1 MTIKPNIEALK
12 CFTLHQFISQKM
24 VDSKPAKLSFENTSI
39 AFAHKDDKEL
49 NFSYLVFKLMNNP
62 GLVKVS
68 TQAALFALKLN
79 LPISGIT
86 KATIFKQFCG
96 GETIAESQAVIDLLK
111 SKNVGAILDY
121 SAEGEHTEKGFDFC
135 KTNILETIKK
145 AAQTDNIPVACM
157 KMTGIARFG
166 LLEKINAAVKLSDKE
181 TEEFARVKARLE
193 EICSTAATMNV
204 PIYIDAEESWIQ
216 DAIDRMAEEMM
227 LKFNTTKAIVF
238 TTLQMYRWDRLEY
251 LKKLH
256 QMAIDKGI
264 VLGIKFVR
272 GAYMEKENERAWQ
285 KMYKTPIQP
294 SKQATDDD
302 YNAALKFSVEHID
315 KIEICAG
322 THNEK
327 SSLYLTELMAEK
339 GLAPN
344 FKGIYF
350 SQLFGMSDHISFN
363 LAASGYNVSKYLP
376 YGPVKTAIP
385 YLIRRAQ
392 ENTSIAGQMGKELS
406 LILRER
412 DRRRLTK

>member
-1 MTIKPNIEALK
+1 MADNSP
-12 CFTLHQFISQKM
+12 S
-24 VDSKPAKLSFENTSI
+24 KLSFENTSI
-39 AFAHKDDKEL
+39 AFAHKNDSEL
-49 NFSYLVFKLMNNP
+49 NFSYLVFKLMKNP
-62 GLVKVS
+62 ALVKVS

-79 LPISGIT
+79 LPISSIT

-96 GETIAESQAVIDLLK
+96 GETIAESQSVIDLLQ

-135 KTNILETIKK
+135 TSNILETIKK
-145 AAQTDNIPVACM
+145 ASTTPNIPVACM

-166 LLEKINAAVKLSDKE
+166 LLEKINAAIKLSIKE
-181 TEEFARVKARLE
+181 NEEFERVKARLE
-193 EICSTAATMNV
+193 EICKTAAALNV

-216 DAIDRMAEEMM
+216 EAIDRLAEEMM
-227 LKFNTTKAIVF
+227 LRFNKERAIVF
-238 TTLQMYRWDRLEY
+238 TTLQMYRWDRIDY

-256 QMAIDKGI
+256 QLAIDKGI

-294 SKQATDDD
+294 SKQATDTD
-302 YNAALKFSVEHID
+302 YNEALKFSIEHIE

-327 SSLYLTELMAEK
+327 SSLYLTDLMAAK

-344 FKGIYF
+344 YKGIYF

-406 LILRER
+406 LILKER
-412 DRRRLTK
+412 DRRRLSK